1 MSTNQGRVRA
11 AYRREAPA
19 RNGRAICLVAV
30 LGGGTLALPASGLAT
45 EWDFTPRV
53 TVGVEATDNVRL
65 APRGQED
72 ADLIGHARPGF
83 TLRRDGVR
91 NDTRVDYQLN
101 HRTHLS
107 ESSEDRT
114 THMLRARN
122 QTEVIEDTFFVD
134 VTASRR
140 EQATSLLDPV
150 GIGGSTPRSNIEE
163 TSYYS
168 VSPNLQNEF
177 GTFARQD
184 IRYTYDERHY
194 HRSNRAS
201 STGNRAEYTLDSGPT
216 FDRVFWQL
224 AGFYDRLKYED
235 GLEGEFS
242 EISATLGYNIGR
254 TLRVFGVVGE
264 EFNDYE
270 TLRDENDGSFW
281 EVGVGWTPTPV
292 TSVEAR
298 YGERFFGTTRA
309 LSATHRSRRA
319 SYSVSYTEG
328 ITSTRDRREFQA
340 INMADLATGIAGLAE
355 RAELEGMTFDEWIDQ
370 NPEAAFGVIDSAVV
384 SQEALV
390 EGFYLTRSVRANW
403 RYDTGLS
410 VFGVTAYQTRRE
422 AEFDTG
428 VGLFEDDNRRT
439 GVIAFWEL
447 TLGPRTTTE
456 LSSGVS
462 RTEFLGS
469 DREDD
474 FFYFRASL
482 NRQFAPDLRGSLSY
496 RYQQRDSNS
505 RVNEYRENS
514 IIALITKEF

>member
-1 MSTNQGRVRA
+1 MNTNQGRVWATHRK
-11 AYRREAPA
+11 EAPA

-30 LGGGTLALPASGLAT
+30 LSGGTLALPASGLAT

-83 TLRRDGVR
+83 TLRRDGAR

-122 QTEVIEDTFFVD
+122 QTEVIEDTLFVD

-177 GTFARQD
+177 GGFARQD

-201 STGNRAEYTLDSGPT
+201 STGNRAEYTLDSGPM

-264 EFNDYE
+264 EFNDYQ

-298 YGERFFGTTRA
+298 YGERFFGKTRA

-319 SYSVSYTEG
+319 SYGVSYSEG
-328 ITSTRDRREFQA
+328 ITSTRDRRDFQFF
-340 INMADLATGIAGLAE
+340 DVSQL
-355 RAELEGMTFDEWIDQ
+355 AELEGMTIEEVFDQYTFEELQ
-370 NPEAAFGVIDSAVV
+370 LLFASALVT
-384 SQEALV
+384 QEALI
-390 EGFYLTRSVRANW
+390 EGFYLTRSARANW

-422 AEFDTG
+422 AEFQIG
-428 VGLFEDDNRRT
+428 EGLFEDDNRRT

-474 FFYFRASL
+474 FFYLRASL

-514 IIALITKEF
+514 ILALITKEF

>member
-1 MSTNQGRVRA
+1 M
-11 AYRREAPA
+11 
-19 RNGRAICLVAV
+19 
-30 LGGGTLALPASGLAT
+30 ALPTTALAT
-45 EWDFTPRV
+45 GWDFTPRV
-53 TVGVEATDNVRL
+53 TVGAEVTDNVRL

-101 HRTHLS
+101 HRRHLS

-114 THMLRARN
+114 THMLRAHN
-122 QTEVIEDTFFVD
+122 QTEVIQDTFFVD

-150 GIGGSTPRSNIEE
+150 GVGGSTPRRNIEE

-201 STGNRAEYTLDSGPT
+201 STGNRAEYTLDSGPL
-216 FDRVFWQL
+216 FDQVFWQL

-242 EISATLGYNIGR
+242 EISATLGYHIGR
-254 TLRVFGVVGE
+254 TVRVFGVVGE

-298 YGERFFGTTRA
+298 YGERFFGKTRA
-309 LSATHRSRRA
+309 LSATHRSRRH
-319 SYSVSYTEG
+319 SYGISYTEG
-328 ITSTRDRREFQA
+328 ITSTRDRREFQF
-340 INMADLATGIAGLAE
+340 NQLAA
-355 RAELEGMTFDEWIDQ
+355 LEGMTIDELFDQYTLEEIAFLLN
-370 NPEAAFGVIDSAVV
+370 NPIIT
-384 SQEALV
+384 QEALV
-390 EGFYLTRSVRANW
+390 QGFYLTRSVRANW
-403 RYDTGLS
+403 RYDTGRS
-410 VFGVTAYQTRRE
+410 VVGVTGYQTRRE
-422 AEFDTG
+422 AEFQVG
-428 VGLFEDDNRRT
+428 EGLFEDDHRRT

-456 LSSGVS
+456 LSSGIS

-482 NRQFAPDLRGSLSY
+482 NRQFAPDLRGSLAY

-514 IIALITKEF
+514 ILALITKEF

>member
-1 MSTNQGRVRA
+1 MAWILA
-11 AYRREAPA
+11 A
-19 RNGRAICLVAV
+19 LS
-30 LGGGTLALPASGLAT
+30 GGSLALPTAGLAT

-53 TVGVEATDNVRL
+53 TVGAEVTDNVRL
-65 APRGQED
+65 SPRGQED

-83 TLRRDGVR
+83 TLRRDGAR

-101 HRTHLS
+101 HRRHLS
-107 ESSEDRT
+107 ESSEDRS

-150 GIGGSTPRSNIEE
+150 GIGGSTPRRNIEE

-235 GLEGEFS
+235 GPEGEFS
-242 EISATLGYNIGR
+242 EISATLGYHIGR

-319 SYSVSYTEG
+319 SYGISYSEG

-340 INMADLATGIAGLAE
+340 VHLSEWAAGVSE
-355 RAELEGMTFDEWIDQ
+355 RAALEGMSPQEWLDQTPPEQWFDAV
-370 NPEAAFGVIDSAVV
+370 PGAVV
-384 SQEALV
+384 SQEALI

-403 RYDTGLS
+403 RYDTGRS
-410 VFGVTAYQTRRE
+410 VFGLTGYQTRRE

-428 VGLFEDDNRRT
+428 AGLFEDNHRRT
-439 GVIAFWEL
+439 GVIALWEL

-456 LSSGVS
+456 LSSGLS

-482 NRQFAPDLRGSLSY
+482 NRQFAPDLRGSLAY

-514 IIALITKEF
+514 ILALITKEF

>member
-1 MSTNQGRVRA
+1 MSTNQGRVRVTH
-11 AYRREAPA
+11 RREAPV
-19 RNGRAICLVAV
+19 RNGRAICLIAV

-270 TLRDENDGSFW
+270 TLRDDDDGSFW

-319 SYSVSYTEG
+319 SYGVSYSEG
-328 ITSTRDRREFQA
+328 ISSTRDRREFMFLDVSQ
-340 INMADLATGIAGLAE
+340 L
-355 RAELEGMTFDEWIDQ
+355 AELEGMTFEEIFDQ
-370 NPEAAFGVIDSAVV
+370 YTFEELQLLFTSALVT
-384 SQEALV
+384 QEALI
-390 EGFYLTRSVRANW
+390 EGFYLTRSARANW
-403 RYDTGLS
+403 RYDTGRS
-410 VFGVTAYQTRRE
+410 VFGVTGYQTRRE

-428 VGLFEDDNRRT
+428 AGIFEDDNRRT

-482 NRQFAPDLRGSLSY
+482 NRQFAPDLRGSLAY

>member
-1 MSTNQGRVRA
+1 MAWILA
-11 AYRREAPA
+11 A
-19 RNGRAICLVAV
+19 LS
-30 LGGGTLALPASGLAT
+30 GGSLALPTAGLAT
-45 EWDFTPRV
+45 DWDFTPRV
-53 TVGVEATDNVRL
+53 TVGAEVTDNVRL
-65 APRGQED
+65 SPRGQED

-83 TLRRDGVR
+83 TLRRDGAR

-101 HRTHLS
+101 HRRHLS
-107 ESSEDRT
+107 ESSEDRS

-150 GIGGSTPRSNIEE
+150 GIGGSTPRRNIEE

-168 VSPNLQNEF
+168 ISPNLQNEF

-184 IRYTYDERHY
+184 IRYTYDERRY
-194 HRSNRAS
+194 HRSNRAN
-201 STGNRAEYTLDSGPT
+201 STGNRAEYTLDSGPA

-242 EISATLGYNIGR
+242 EISATLGYNVGR
-254 TLRVFGVVGE
+254 TVRVFGVVGE

-270 TLRDENDGSFW
+270 TLRDDDDGSFW

-319 SYSVSYTEG
+319 SYSVSYSEG
-328 ITSTRDRREFQA
+328 ITSTRDRREFVFF
-340 INMADLATGIAGLAE
+340 DLTQL
-355 RAELEGMTFDEWIDQ
+355 AELEGMTSDEIFDEYTFEELQ
-370 NPEAAFGVIDSAVV
+370 LLFTSALVT
-384 SQEALV
+384 QEALI
-390 EGFYLTRSVRANW
+390 EGFYLTRSARANW
-403 RYDTGLS
+403 RYDTGRS
-410 VFGVTAYQTRRE
+410 VFGLTGYQTRRE
-422 AEFDTG
+422 AEFETG
-428 VGLFEDDNRRT
+428 AGLFEDDHRRT

-447 TLGPRTTTE
+447 TLGPRTTTT
-456 LSSGVS
+456 LRSGLS

-482 NRQFAPDLRGSLSY
+482 NRQFAPDLRGSLAY
-496 RYQQRDSNS
+496 RYQQRDSNT

-514 IIALITKEF
+514 ILALITKEF